1 MTSRRWCNRDSKD
14 LAAAIVLVVTGRAQR
29 EFSHVQTAKL
39 DAARRIE
46 AREHGRRM
54 IGDEIGADFR
64 AAGADLAGTVEHV
77 LVRKRYAMQRP
88 DRLPGLDGPIRR
100 PGLLARGIRSHAN
113 EAIQHRLEPRDAI
126 EARFDQRL
134 GPQPA
139 LRDRV
144 VHLLS
149 EVEILA

>member
-1 MTSRRWCNRDSKD
+1 M
-14 LAAAIVLVVTGRAQR
+14 LVVAGWAQR
-29 EFSHVQTAKL
+29 KLSHVEAAEF

-77 LVRKRYAMQRP
+77 FMRKRYAMQWT
-88 DRLPGLDGPIRR
+88 DCMSGFDGPVGG
-100 PGLLARGIRSHAN
+100 PGLLARGLRGHTN
-113 EAIQHRLEPRDAI
+113 KAIQHRLKARDAI

-134 GPQPA
+134 GAQPA
-139 LRDRV
+139 LRNRGSRV
-144 VHLLS
+144 
-149 EVEILA
+149 AQR